1 MTIYNS
7 AIIFI
12 FLIVLIK
19 KKKKNPDCRAG
30 GHVQLL
36 HWVGVVAI

>member
-1 MTIYNS
+1 VLTPFKQEFSVRIDNS
-7 AIIFI
+7 GTKFC
-12 FLIVLIK
+12 FH
-19 KKKKNPDCRAG
+19 DCRAG

>member
-1 MTIYNS
+1 MMIYNS

-19 KKKKNPDCRAG
+19 KKKKPHCRAG